1 MKMSVKA
8 AVVGLTLSLLFMA
21 SAGTA
26 ALAEGMSDG
35 KFQGTGTGIEGDV
48 VVEITVEN
56 GAINDIAV
64 VEDNETAGV
73 GAKALGIIAEEVVAG
88 QSLAVDSVA
97 GATISSAAMK
107 SAIGNAIKEAGGDVD
122 EWKSR
127 EIEVEAVDEELEYDV
142 VVVGAG
148 LSGLTA
154 ALTAEKNGAKVAL
167 LEKLGIV
174 GGTSIFSSGNFL
186 AASTDE
192 LKEAVAENWN
202 KRNKIQEINQ
212 VNMDKVNSLL
222 AVSPEVISLYESLGA
237 EFTYDEET
245 FTFCPTPS
253 EKSLENCAVIEMAD
267 APVKNKGCES
277 LISSL
282 ETTLLEDGVD
292 IYMNTRATQLIQGED
307 GTVTGVIAESKNG
320 NKTFTAKSVILATGD
335 YARNNDL
342 NAEIAPE
349 TVGEYTA
356 TAVGNTGDGLTM
368 ALEAGAVLHA
378 YQESLSGNF
387 NADPYD
393 MPVVGQ
399 PNNQFPFAVVLV
411 DRDGLRKVS
420 EAAGPHDQQ
429 VFFIHEDD
437 LDYAWA
443 IMDQAIADR
452 FLNLDTYLE
461 KTEAGNPFIFAY
473 KADSIE
479 GLAEQIGVDAA
490 TLTETIAH
498 YNELCE
504 AGEDTDCGKAA
515 DYLEAIDDGTYYAVK
530 EYDMTRG
537 NYGGILTSDSFE
549 VVDADGNAIP
559 GLYAV
564 GLISSG
570 DYFGDYYPGR
580 EALSLDAHAG
590 YIAGMAVSAN

>member
-1 MKMSVKA
+1 MKKIRTIVA
-8 AVVGLTLSLLFMA
+8 GLTFSLLFMA
-21 SAGTA
+21 VFSCIAYSNE
-26 ALAEGMSDG
+26 LSDG
-35 KFQGTGTGIEGDV
+35 TFQGSANGIEG
-48 VVEITVEN
+48 EILIEISVQDGVIT
-56 GAINDIAV
+56 DIAV
-64 VEDNETAGV
+64 LEDNETAGV
-73 GAKALGIIAEEVVAG
+73 GAKALGIIGEDVVTN

-107 SAIGNAIKEAGGDVD
+107 AAIADAITAAGGDAG

-127 EIEVEAVDEELEYDV
+127 EITVEAVDETLEYDV

-148 LSGLTA
+148 LTGLTA

-174 GGTSIFSSGNFL
+174 GGTSVFSSGNFL
-186 AASTDE
+186 AASTDD
-192 LKEAVAENWN
+192 LKDDVAENWN
-202 KRNKIQEINQ
+202 KRNKIQEVNQ
-212 VNMDKVNSLL
+212 VNMDKVTSLL
-222 AVSPEVISLYESLGA
+222 DVSPEVIAMYEDLGA

-277 LISSL
+277 LINSL
-282 ETTLLEDGVD
+282 ETRLLEDGVD
-292 IYMNTRATQLIQGED
+292 IYMNTRATQLIQDED

-320 NKTFTAKSVILATGD
+320 TKTFIGKSIILATGD
-335 YARNNDL
+335 YARNNDI

-356 TAVGNTGDGLTM
+356 TAIGNTGDGLTM

-399 PNNQFPFAVVLV
+399 PNNQFPFSIVLV

-443 IMDQAIADR
+443 IMDQEIADR

-461 KTEAGNPFIFAY
+461 KTESGNPFIAAY

-479 GLAEQIGVDAA
+479 ELADQIGVDADV
-490 TLTETIAH
+490 LNETITH

-504 AGEDTDCGKAA
+504 TGEDTDFGKAA
-515 DYLEAIDDGTYYAVK
+515 EYLSAVDDGTYYAVK

-549 VVDADGNAIP
+549 VIDADGNAIP
-559 GLYAV
+559 GLYAA

-590 YIAGMAVSAN
+590 YIAGLAASSGM

>member
-1 MKMSVKA
+1 MRKLKTIA
-8 AVVGLTLSLLFMA
+8 AGLTISLLF
-21 SAGTA
+21 
-26 ALAEGMSDG
+26 LAMYGCIAYANDLSDG
-35 KFQGTGTGIEGDV
+35 TFQGSGTGIEG
-48 VVEITVEN
+48 EILIEISVQD
-56 GAINDIAV
+56 GAITDINV
-64 VEDNETAGV
+64 LEDNETAGV
-73 GAKALGIIAEEVVAG
+73 GAKALTIIAEDVLEN
-88 QSLAVDSVA
+88 QSLGIDSVA

-107 SAIGNAIKEAGGDVD
+107 AAIADAITAAGGDAS

-127 EIEVEAVDEELEYDV
+127 EIPVEAVDETLEYDV

-148 LSGLTA
+148 LTGLTA

-174 GGTSIFSSGNFL
+174 GGTSVFSSGNFL

-202 KRNKIQEINQ
+202 KRNKIQDVNQ
-212 VNMDKVNSLL
+212 VNMEKVTSLL
-222 AVSPEVISLYESLGA
+222 DVSPEVIAMYEDLGA

-277 LISSL
+277 LINSL
-282 ETTLLEDGVD
+282 ETRLVEDGVD
-292 IYMNTRATQLIQGED
+292 SYRNTRATQLIQDED

-320 NKTFTAKSVILATGD
+320 TKTFTGKSIILATGD

-356 TAVGNTGDGLTM
+356 TAVSNTGDGLTM

-399 PNNQFPFAVVLV
+399 PNNQFPFSIVLV

-443 IMDQAIADR
+443 IMDQEIADR

-461 KTEAGNPFIFAY
+461 KTESGSPIIVAY

-479 GLAEQIGVDAA
+479 GLADQIGVDADV
-490 TLTETIAH
+490 LNETITH

-504 AGEDTDCGKAA
+504 SGEDTDFGKAA
-515 DYLEAIDDGTYYAVK
+515 DYLSAIDDGTYYAVK

-549 VVDADGNAIP
+549 VVDAEGNAIP
-559 GLYAV
+559 GLYAA

-590 YIAGMAVSAN
+590 YIAGLAASSDM

>member
-1 MKMSVKA
+1 MKSFKKLTVTGLSVA
-8 AVVGLTLSLLFMA
+8 MLT
-21 SAGTA
+21 SAMCGMPVY
-26 ALAEGMSDG
+26 AEGMADG
-35 KFQGTGTGIEGDV
+35 TYQGTGTGIEGPV
-48 VVEITVEN
+48 SVEITVADGN
-56 GAINDIAV
+56 ITDIAV

-73 GAKALGIIAEEVVAG
+73 GAKALEIIAADVIAN

-97 GATISSAAMK
+97 GATISSMAMK
-107 SAIGNAIKEAGGDVD
+107 TAIANAITEAGGDSA

-127 EIEVEAVDEELEYDV
+127 EITVEAVDETLEYDV

-154 ALTAEKNGAKVAL
+154 ALTAEKNGANVAL
-167 LEKLGIV
+167 LEKQGIV

-192 LKEAVAENWN
+192 MKEAVGEAWN

-212 VNMDKVNSLL
+212 VNMDKVTSLL
-222 AVSPEVISLYESLGA
+222 DVSPEVIAMYEEIGVD
-237 EFTYDEET
+237 FTFDEET
-245 FTFCPTPS
+245 FTLCPVPS

-267 APVKNKGCES
+267 AAVKNKGGDA
-277 LISSL
+277 LIASL
-282 ETTLLEDGVD
+282 ESKLIEDGVS
-292 IYMNTRATQLIQGED
+292 IYLNTCATELVKAED
-307 GTVTGVIAESKNG
+307 GSVTGVVAESKNG
-320 NKTFTAKSVILATGD
+320 TKTFMANAVILATGD
-335 YARNNDL
+335 YARNNEL

-356 TAVGNTGDGLTM
+356 TAVSNTGDGLKM
-368 ALEAGAVLHA
+368 ALDAGAVLHA

-399 PNNQFPFAVVLV
+399 PNNQFPFSVVLV

-429 VFFIHEDD
+429 VFFIHEDEV
-437 LDYAWA
+437 DYAWA
-443 IMDQAIADR
+443 IMDQEVADR

-461 KTEAGNPFIFAY
+461 KTEAGNPYIQAY

-479 GLAEQIGVDAA
+479 ALAEQIGVDAA
-490 TLTETIAH
+490 ALSETIAH

-515 DYLEAIDDGTYYAVK
+515 DYLSAIDDGTYYAVK

-537 NYGGILTSDSFE
+537 NYGGILTSDNFE
-549 VVDADGNAIP
+549 VVDADGNAIA

-564 GLISSG
+564 GLLSSG

-590 YIAGMAVSAN
+590 YIAGMQVSVK

>member
-1 MKMSVKA
+1 MKKLIMT
-8 AVVGLTLSLLFMA
+8 GLLIIACA
-21 SAGTA
+21 SFVH
-26 ALAEGMSDG
+26 AESMSDG
-35 KFQGTGTGIEGDV
+35 KFQGTANGMDGEISIEL
-48 VVEITVEN
+48 TVED
-56 GAINDIAV
+56 GKISDISV
-64 VEDNETAGV
+64 LSDNETAGV
-73 GAKALGIIAEEVVAG
+73 GAKALGIIADAVVEN
-88 QSLAVDSVA
+88 QSLAVDNVS
-97 GATISSAAMK
+97 GATISSMAMK
-107 SAIGNAIKEAGGDVD
+107 SAIGKAITEAGGDEKEWKEREIVVEPVD
-122 EWKSR
+122 ET
-127 EIEVEAVDEELEYDV
+127 LEYDV

-148 LSGLTA
+148 LTGLTA

-192 LKEAVAENWN
+192 LKDDVAEAWN
-202 KRNKIQEINQ
+202 KRNKIQEVNQ
-212 VNMDKVNSLL
+212 VNMDKVKSLL
-222 AVSPEVISLYESLGA
+222 DVSPEVIALYESLGA
-237 EFTYDEET
+237 SFTYDEET
-245 FTFCPTPS
+245 YTFCPTPS
-253 EKSLENCAVIEMAD
+253 DKSLENCAVIEMAD

-277 LISSL
+277 LIASL
-282 ETTLLEDGVD
+282 EEKLLEDGVD
-292 IYMNTRATQLIQGED
+292 IYLNTCAVNLVQED
-307 GTVTGVIAESKNG
+307 DGAVTGVIAESKNG
-320 NKTFTAKSVILATGD
+320 TKTFMGKSIILATGD

-368 ALEAGAVLHA
+368 ALDAGAVLHP

-443 IMDQAIADR
+443 IMDQEIADR
-452 FLNLDTYLE
+452 FLNLETYLE
-461 KTEAGNPFIFAY
+461 KTEGGSPFIKAY

-479 GLAEQIGVDAA
+479 ELAGLIEVDAEV
-490 TLTETIAH
+490 LNETITH

-504 AGEDTDCGKAA
+504 AGEDTDCGKSA
-515 DYLEAIDDGTYYAVK
+515 DYLSAIDEGPFYAVK

-537 NYGGILTSDSFE
+537 NYGGILTSDDFE
-549 VVDADGNAIP
+549 VLNEEGEPIP
-559 GLYAV
+559 GLYAA

-590 YIAGMAVSAN
+590 YIAGMKVSSNTAE